1 MRALY
6 LHVDRLWYKTV
17 KPALKNPPDPPGEAS
32 IGEALAVFITVERGD
47 DEGVV
52 REAVEDIRA
61 HLERIKAP
69 RVVLYPY
76 AHLSSSL
83 APPRE
88 AHRLLLKLEDAI
100 KEFGVE
106 VHRAPF
112 GWYKAF
118 ELKCKGHP
126 LAELSRSFTGARGE
140 GWRQWLSR
148 WGREEVEVF
157 ERLGFRGVK
166 GLQALASLAA
176 HVAGAEAK
184 LAGGAQGTETLE
196 EAYKACLEKG
206 VGGPGDQWLYVLKAR
221 GEPRELLGGL
231 SGELDGLLAEEGS
244 FIIYKPRGAR
254 VASGECLG
262 PLMGAV
268 LAAIH
273 AELGAAGKGKTPML
287 PAWLTPLQAVVIPV
301 SDELSGY
308 AGKVAS
314 ILAAAG
320 LRVEVWRGGGLG
332 RRVREAGRR
341 WVPLV
346 AVVGEREAE
355 TRTVT
360 LRRRWE
366 PGKQE
371 TVTFEELRGEAE
383 KLALQ
388 DPARRP

>member
-6 LHVDRLWYKTV
+6 LHVDKIWYKTV

-32 IGEALAVFITVERGD
+32 IGEALAVFVTIERGD
-47 DEGVV
+47 DESVV
-52 REAVEDIRA
+52 AEAAEDLRV

-88 AHRLLLKLEDAI
+88 AHRLLLKLEEAVRGL
-100 KEFGVE
+100 GVE

-118 ELKCKGHP
+118 ELRCKGHP

-140 GWRQWLSR
+140 GWEQWLSR
-148 WGREEVEVF
+148 WGKDELEAF
-157 ERLGFRGVK
+157 DRLGFRGVK

-176 HVAGAEAK
+176 HVAGAGAQ
-184 LAGGAQGTETLE
+184 LAGGTQGAVTLD
-196 EAYKACLEKG
+196 EAYRACAESG
-206 VGGPGDQWLYVLKAR
+206 AGGPGDQWLSVLKAR
-221 GEPRELLGGL
+221 GEPRALLEEL
-231 SGELDGLLAEEGS
+231 SGELGGLLTEEDG
-244 FIIYKPRGAR
+244 FTVYRPRGAR
-254 VASGECLG
+254 LAGGGCLG

-273 AELGAAGKGKTPML
+273 AELSAAGKGKTPTL
-287 PAWLTPLQAVVIPV
+287 PVWLTPLQAVVIPV
-301 SDELSGY
+301 SDELGGY
-308 AGKVAS
+308 AGEVAS

-371 TVTFEELRGEAE
+371 TVTLEELRGEAE